1 MIWLEKCH
9 ISKFKGKKMIEKYN
23 HVFIESFGVT
33 DADLKNLEYQG
44 VKAWDSVGH
53 MALMAA
59 LEEAFDIEMEIDD
72 IIGFSSYNVGKTVL
86 NKYGVNVDG

>member
-1 MIWLEKCH
+1 M
-9 ISKFKGKKMIEKYN
+9 SKLHMYN
-23 HVFIESFGVT
+23 EAFRETFEVQ
-33 DADLKNLEYQG
+33 DDQLPMLEYQSIQ
-44 VKAWDSVGH
+44 AWDSVGH